1 MKGKHLLSIAD
12 FADEGILPFVR
23 EAVEMKS
30 RGRSGLLDGKLLAL
44 LFEKPSLRT
53 RVSFEAAMNGLGG
66 RAIYLSPAEVGLG
79 QRESVP
85 DVARVLSGYVDAI
98 AARTFAQS
106 TIEELAEYCSVPVI
120 NSLTDRE
127 HPCQALA
134 DFVTIYEKKGGLSG
148 VSLAFIGDGN
158 NVANSLVLAAALSG
172 MDFRIASPTGYAIEA
187 DVLSQAREYA
197 LASGGEI
204 TCVTAPAEAVAGAD
218 VVYTDVWTSMG
229 QEAESEK
236 RLRAFDGYQVN
247 DEMMALAA
255 SDAIFMHDLPAHR
268 GEEVANSVIDSGRS
282 VVFEQAENRMHALKP
297 LLARLLTGR

>member
-1 MKGKHLLSIAD
+1 MKGKHLLSVAD

-79 QRESVP
+79 QRESVA
-85 DVARVLSGYVDAI
+85 DVARVLSGYVDGI

-120 NSLTDRE
+120 NSLTDRQ

-134 DFVTIYEKKGGLSG
+134 DFLTIYEKKGGLGG

-172 MDFRIASPTGYAIEA
+172 MDFRIASPAGYEIEA
-187 DVLSQAREYA
+187 DVLSLAGEYA
-197 LASGGEI
+197 QASGSK
-204 TCVTAPAEAVAGAD
+204 VTQVSAPAEAVAGAD
-218 VVYTDVWTSMG
+218 IVYTDVWTSMG

-268 GEEVANSVIDSGRS
+268 GEEVTDSVIEGGQS
-282 VVFEQAENRMHALKP
+282 VVFEQAENRMHALRP
-297 LLARLLTGR
+297 LLGRLLSDR

>member
-1 MKGKHLLSIAD
+1 MKGKHLLSVAD

-79 QRESVP
+79 KRESVS
-85 DVARVLSGYVDAI
+85 DVARVLSGYVDGI
-98 AARTFAQS
+98 AARTFAHS
-106 TIEELAEYCSVPVI
+106 TIEELAEHCSVPVI
-120 NSLTDRE
+120 NSLTDRQ

-148 VSLAFIGDGN
+148 VSLAFVGDGN

-172 MDFRIASPTGYAIEA
+172 MDFRIASPAGYEIEA
-187 DVLSQAREYA
+187 DVLSLAGEYA
-197 LASGGEI
+197 QASGSK
-204 TCVTAPAEAVAGAD
+204 VTQVSAPAEAVAGAD
-218 VVYTDVWTSMG
+218 IVYTDVWTSMG

-268 GEEVANSVIDSGRS
+268 GEEVTDSVIEGGQS
-282 VVFEQAENRMHALKP
+282 VVFEQAENRMHALRP
-297 LLARLLTGR
+297 LLGRLLSDR

>member
-1 MKGKHLLSIAD
+1 MKGKNLLSVAD
-12 FADEGILPFVR
+12 FADDGILPLVR

-79 QRESVP
+79 KRESVA
-85 DVARVLSGYVDAI
+85 DVARVLSGYVDGI
-98 AARTFAQS
+98 AARTFAHS

-120 NSLTDRE
+120 NSLSDRE

-134 DFVTIYEKKGGLSG
+134 DFLTIYEKKGGFSG
-148 VSLAFIGDGN
+148 VSLAFLGDGN

-172 MDFRIASPTGYAIEA
+172 MDFRIASPAGYEIEG
-187 DVLSQAREYA
+187 DVLSLAGEYA
-197 LASGGEI
+197 SASGGRI

-247 DEMMALAA
+247 DDMMALAA

-268 GEEVANSVIDSGRS
+268 GEEVADSVIEGAQS
-282 VVFEQAENRMHALKP
+282 VVFEQAENRMHVLKP
-297 LLARLLTGR
+297 LLARLLAGR